1 MQRASTC
8 LLTLCLMAYMSSA
21 LITRSEQ
28 PKIKKALST
37 PQSNTNNTQ
46 RPHGSLV
53 HQSRISSLLSQ
64 RNAVDAVTLRPN
76 AGGGPE
82 YVKFGLTTK
91 NFYGANPRTF
101 TFNVDVVMSLEW
113 QDPRVVRLIPSDLEK
128 LSMSLDQ
135 ALTRVWMPGFVVTN
149 KDIEKYEVISS
160 SVSIF
165 SSGRVLRV
173 ERAQVRC
180 LWKFE
185 LGDYPFDTQNLK
197 VKIASSK
204 YMLDEVVLVPDN
216 NASGVDETI
225 WGLYDLESWSTGVY
239 NDTDGFLRKS
249 RGYINMEI
257 TRQLMKYFD
266 DHLVPSAIC
275 LSISC
280 AVFYFPFAAPFI
292 VPRLILSIISL
303 LTFTNLMTKSLKE
316 LPGSAPFNFNDLFN
330 QQMQC
335 LMFCSIVLN
344 ISAEVFNHQFKK
356 EELSRRMNNHA
367 KVLLPVMSIF
377 NITVVLGGGCFHLIS
392 CRSATLFTKT
402 TVFGILACYAAFI
415 GSDIW
420 KEMQQNKA
428 AADAEL
434 SDDSY
439 ALMSNES
446 GHDAPLAM
454 TSSLSM

>member
-1 MQRASTC
+1 
-8 LLTLCLMAYMSSA
+8 MAYMSSA

-28 PKIKKALST
+28 PTIKQALSST
-37 PQSNTNNTQ
+37 QSNNYKTQ
-46 RPHGSLV
+46 LPDLSLV
-53 HQSRISSLLSQ
+53 QKSRSSSLLSHM
-64 RNAVDAVTLRPN
+64 NAKDSVELRPN
-76 AGGGPE
+76 AGEGPE

-91 NFYGANPRTF
+91 NFYGASPRRY

-113 QDPRVVRLIPSDLEK
+113 QDPRVVRLIPNDLQK

-160 SVSIF
+160 SVTVF
-165 SSGRVLRV
+165 STGRVLRV

-180 LWKFE
+180 LWKFD

-216 NASGVDETI
+216 NVSGVDEQV

-257 TRQLMKYFD
+257 SRQLMKYFD

-275 LSISC
+275 LSISW
-280 AVFYFPFAAPFI
+280 AVFYFPFANPFI

-316 LPGSAPFNFNDLFN
+316 LPGSAPFNWNDLFN

-344 ISAEVFNHQFKK
+344 ITAEVFNHQFKK

-367 KVLLPVMSIF
+367 KVLVPTMSIF
-377 NITVVLGGGCFHLIS
+377 NITVILGGGAFHMLS
-392 CRSATLFTKT
+392 CRTATLFTKT
-402 TVFGILACYAAFI
+402 VVFFILGGYAAFI
-415 GSDIW
+415 GYEIW
-420 KEMQQNKA
+420 WEMRQTKA
-428 AADAEL
+428 SADDELFDDCADEAAL
-434 SDDSY
+434 S
-439 ALMSNES
+439 MS
-446 GHDAPLAM
+446 H
-454 TSSLSM
+454 SLSM